1 MQSCISSPMGLALE
15 PGLEGDRNG
24 MDTRDKILLNV
35 LGLAAELE
43 ADVLR
48 ERTLDASSRTGR

>member
-1 MQSCISSPMGLALE
+1 MGLALE